1 MVLRLQ
7 AFNLHLPAITE
18 DLRRRV
24 IHAQRILGC
33 QRVIQTHNQLPLIKH
48 QHYYDTSKGTPA
60 PHTFYII
67 DCLQRKKRNLLFK
80 LLDLSNFLLY
90 HQIGNK

>member
-7 AFNLHLPAITE
+7 AFNLHLLAITK

-24 IHAQRILGC
+24 THVQSILGC
-33 QRVIQTHNQLPLIKH
+33 QRVIQIHNQLPLH
-48 QHYYDTSKGTPA
+48 QHHYYTSKGTSS
-60 PHTFYII
+60 PHTLYII